1 MKIKLFATAAIL
13 ALGLAACGGGEP
25 APAEPTPVAEATPAP
40 APEVAPAAAPDIGAT
55 PADIPAF
62 MKTRHD
68 NYEDIGKNM
77 KALQDNMKAATP
89 DMAAVI
95 AAATKIKD
103 YAGQMGTWFPAGTGP
118 DSGIKTEAKANIW
131 TDRATFDAAV
141 VKLQEESTKLAA
153 VTDAAG
159 FKAQFPVT
167 GGACKN
173 CHDTFREEEKK

>member
-1 MKIKLFATAAIL
+1 MS
-13 ALGLAACGGGEP
+13 G
-25 APAEPTPVAEATPAP
+25 V
-40 APEVAPAAAPDIGAT
+40 
-55 PADIPAF
+55 
-62 MKTRHD
+62 
-68 NYEDIGKNM
+68 
-77 KALQDNMKAATP
+77 
-89 DMAAVI
+89 AAVT

-103 YAGQMGTWFPAGTGP
+103 YAGQMGTWFPVGTGP
-118 DSGIKTEAKANIW
+118 ESGIKTEAKANIW

-159 FKAQFPVT
+159 FKAQFPVM